1 MIEIKNLSKI
11 YNTGIVKVH
20 ALKNISF
27 SINSGEFV
35 SIMGP
40 SGSGKSTLMNIIG
53 CLDIPTEGIYLLE
66 GVDIKD
72 LTDDR
77 LAEIRNKRIGFV
89 FQSHN
94 LLPRTTALENVELPL
109 LYAGIPD
116 AKERAMES
124 LKSVGLEKR
133 ADHSPAELSGGES
146 QRVAIARAVVTNPAI
161 IMADEPTG
169 NLDTQTSNE
178 IMEIF
183 CRLNDSGVTIIMVTH
198 EKDIAEYSKRVISIK
213 DGGIIKDELF
223 KRTNPSPY
231 PLPSPLSPSP
241 SGRGLG

>member
-1 MIEIKNLSKI
+1 MIIEIKNLSKV
-11 YNTGIVKVH
+11 YNTGIIKVH

-35 SIMGP
+35 SIIGP

-53 CLDIPTEGIYLLE
+53 CLDRPTDGIYLLE
-66 GVDIKD
+66 GVDIKS
-72 LTDDR
+72 LSDDS

-89 FQSHN
+89 FQGHN

-109 LYAGIPD
+109 LYAGVPA
-116 AKERAMES
+116 AKERAMEA
-124 LKSVGLEKR
+124 LKRVGLEKR

-183 CRLNDSGVTIIMVTH
+183 CRLNDSGATIIMVTH
-198 EKDIAEYSKRVISIK
+198 EKNIAKYSKRVVSIK
-213 DGGIIKDELF
+213 DGEIIKDESVNF
-223 KRTNPSPY
+223 IEKT
-231 PLPSPLSPSP
+231 
-241 SGRGLG
+241 

>member
-1 MIEIKNLSKI
+1 MIIEIKNISKV

-20 ALKNISF
+20 ALRNISF

-53 CLDIPTEGIYLLE
+53 CLDRPTEGIYLME
-66 GVDIKD
+66 GVDIKS
-72 LTDDR
+72 LTDDS

-116 AKERAMES
+116 AKERAMEA
-124 LKSVGLEKR
+124 LKNVGLEKR
-133 ADHSPAELSGGES
+133 ADHSPPELSGGES

-169 NLDTQTSNE
+169 NLDTQTSSE

-213 DGGIIKDELF
+213 DGGIIKDEF
-223 KRTNPSPY
+223 F
-231 PLPSPLSPSP
+231 
-241 SGRGLG
+241 